1 MSKQYIGR
9 VSFKHFKGVPDFAD
23 TPRLEAK
30 KRLIE
35 DFMPKYLEKYP
46 SVLFVYEEGEERE
59 PHAHFY
65 LETDL
70 SEGPVRKMLQ
80 AVFSLPVRVGYAQET
95 KMHTYMH
102 SFLSFFSFFVS
113 FF

>member
-9 VSFKHFKGVPDFAD
+9 VSFKHYKGVPDFAD

-35 DFMPKYLEKYP
+35 DFMTKYLEKYP

-70 SEGPVRKMLQ
+70 QAEAVRRMLK
-80 AVFSLPVRVGYAQET
+80 AVFSLPERVGQCT
-95 KMHTYMH
+95 
-102 SFLSFFSFFVS
+102 
-113 FF
+113 